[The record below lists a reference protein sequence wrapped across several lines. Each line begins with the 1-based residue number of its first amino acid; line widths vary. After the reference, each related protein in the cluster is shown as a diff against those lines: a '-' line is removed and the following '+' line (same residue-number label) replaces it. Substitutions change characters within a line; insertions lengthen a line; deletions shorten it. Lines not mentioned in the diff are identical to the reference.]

1 MQTAFVAYSSR
12 DAGVAHTIFESVRKA
27 NARPLPVRYEPWP
40 FNDAVGT
47 PVVSPILE
55 KIDELPFVVGD
66 ITYLNLN
73 VVYEIGFAIGR
84 GKRVFLIRHE
94 STTGDR
100 GLANSAG
107 IFDTL
112 GYYEYADIDD
122 LVHRLSAHIDDVPLS
137 INYAPDSKAQIF
149 ILEPPK
155 KTQAE
160 GLLVSRVK
168 KAGFYHYR
176 SFDPGEELTLVRHR
190 CGAPGRG
197 VVWSGGAL
205 AG

>member
-1 MQTAFVAYSSR
+1 MGDLQTAFVAYSSR

-55 KIDELPFVVGD
+55 KIDESPFVVGD

-100 GLANSAG
+100 GLAACR
-107 IFDTL
+107 T
-112 GYYEYADIDD
+112 
-122 LVHRLSAHIDDVPLS
+122 
-137 INYAPDSKAQIF
+137 
-149 ILEPPK
+149 
-155 KTQAE
+155 
-160 GLLVSRVK
+160 
-168 KAGFYHYR
+168 
-176 SFDPGEELTLVRHR
+176 
-190 CGAPGRG
+190 
-197 VVWSGGAL
+197 
-205 AG
+205 